1 MHFLNIL
8 YVLLCWLV
16 FPMISLCKDSI
27 VNLKAPLI
35 SEKTILQYIICTRPK
50 RNNGVNIS
58 FEQINKKQV
67 IHCYGH
73 AGFGWSTLFG
83 SISHAIEI
91 FESHVTD
98 LNKPIC
104 VIGSGCMGLTAAIE
118 LTRRGYTVSK
128 IITKDLYDLP
138 SWRAPGCFA
147 LDSTT
152 MAGPEKE
159 KHKRIVFETFKSY
172 QCVDSGMHPYLK
184 PGAVR
189 FLPIYCMDG
198 MYGGFEGLEKEG
210 LIPQRET
217 VMLDFGNGIQHKNYV
232 KFMTYFMDTALL
244 MQQLHDEV
252 TRLGIAIEIKNV
264 SSFDDVQE
272 DIIFNCTG
280 MGSKELTNDPSMV
293 PVRGH
298 LIVLNEKAGKEHMDY
313 MLYAKMEQN
322 GQQEIVLTFPKSL
335 AVSSNYLQGVSCYG
349 TLGGTFLPI
358 DPTMSEQALR
368 ELDAKEF
375 KKLADRLSLFFTG
388 KSFDKE

>member
-1 MHFLNIL
+1 M
-8 YVLLCWLV
+8 
-16 FPMISLCKDSI
+16 SLSYAQTSI
-27 VNLKAPLI
+27 VHLKAPII
-35 SEKTILQYIICTRPK
+35 SEKTILKYVICTRPK
-50 RNNGVNIS
+50 RQDGVNIS
-58 FEQINKKQV
+58 FEQIDRKQV
-67 IHCYGH
+67 VHCYGH
-73 AGFGWSTLFG
+73 SGFGWSTLFG
-83 SISHAIEI
+83 SINQAIELFENHAI
-91 FESHVTD
+91 D

-152 MAGPEKE
+152 MAGSEKE
-159 KHKRIVFETFKSY
+159 KHKKIVFETFKSY

-217 VMLDFGNGIQHKNYV
+217 VSLDLSNGIKHKKFI
-232 KFMTYFMDTALL
+232 KFMTYFMDTAKL

-252 TRLGIAIEIKNV
+252 ARLGIAIEIKNV
-264 SSFDDVQE
+264 SSFDGVQE

-280 MGSKELTNDPSMV
+280 IGSKELTNDSSMV

-298 LIVLNEKAGKEHMDY
+298 LIILNEHAGTEHMNY
-313 MLYAKMEQN
+313 MLFAKIEQN
-322 GQQEIVLTFPKSL
+322 GAEEFILMFPKSV
-335 AVSSNYLQGVSCYG
+335 AVSFEVPHGIPAYAA
-349 TLGGTFLPI
+349 LGGTFLPI
-358 DPTMSEQALR
+358 DPTMTEQALA
-368 ELDAKEF
+368 ELDANEF
-375 KKLADRLSLFFTG
+375 KKLTDRLSLFFTG
-388 KSFDKE
+388 KPFTKE